1 MAAAAVLQPSSNLE
15 MSSLPSISDM
25 SQARQRRKRSTR
37 KTEGFVKPKRQSVQ
51 VGEAHLSLDLT
62 TAVKPQVPGGV
73 PVNDLSPSVP
83 DSTTERIDSVLTGI

>member
-51 VGEAHLSLDLT
+51 VGEAHVLVLYLMLQLAKMSCTYAYLLFSSRMSQYRV
-62 TAVKPQVPGGV
+62 VKTQNNP
-73 PVNDLSPSVP
+73 LAK
-83 DSTTERIDSVLTGI
+83 